1 MRTRDILIVGL
12 IFAVVVVACG
22 VVGLWA
28 GRAGTQRGASVQGSA
43 VLGMSVSTPSRILIG
58 RRIRLYLGPEIAGE
72 PAFTIV
78 AGHVYRGS
86 DLHDAFLT
94 LEQQQVY
101 SGSGATGPLLY
112 RFSDSEVLAGGGDG
126 PAQFVQR
133 ENTIYFGPDPAAPA
147 LFTFAGTHVFRG
159 DPEQGRILATSN
171 TVLNDPDL
179 VKLVTI
185 VLYMETLE

>member
-1 MRTRDILIVGL
+1 MRAREILIIGL
-12 IFAVVVVACG
+12 ILAVVVLACG
-22 VVGLWA
+22 VVGLWV
-28 GRAGTQRGASVQGSA
+28 GRAGTQQGADTQRSA
-43 VLGMSVSTPSRILIG
+43 ILGMPVSTPSKILIG
-58 RRIRLYLGPEIAGE
+58 RRMWLYLGPEIAGE

-78 AGHVYRGS
+78 AGHVYRGN

-94 LEQQQVY
+94 LDQKQVY
-101 SGSGATGPLLY
+101 SGSGTAGPLLY
-112 RFSDSEVLAGGGDG
+112 IFSDSEVLAGSGDG

-133 ENTIYFGPDPAAPA
+133 ENTIYFGPDPAAPT
-147 LFTFAGTHVFRG
+147 LFTFQGTHVYRG

>member
-1 MRTRDILIVGL
+1 MKIRELLIIGLIVV
-12 IFAVVVVACG
+12 AVMVACAG
-22 VVGLWA
+22 LGLWA
-28 GRAGTQRGASVQGSA
+28 GRSGTQRVVGLHASVI
-43 VLGMSVSTPSRILIG
+43 LGIPVTTPPNISSG

-78 AGHVYRGS
+78 AGRVYRGN

-94 LEQQQVY
+94 LDQKQVY
-101 SGSGATGPLLY
+101 SGSGTAGPLLY
-112 RFSDSEVLAGGGDG
+112 QFDGSQVLAGSPTG
-126 PAQFVQR
+126 PAQFIQR
-133 ENTIYFGPDPAAPA
+133 DSTIYFGPDPEAPA
-147 LFTFAGTHVFRG
+147 LFTFQGTRVYRG
-159 DPEQGRILATSN
+159 DPESGRIVATSN